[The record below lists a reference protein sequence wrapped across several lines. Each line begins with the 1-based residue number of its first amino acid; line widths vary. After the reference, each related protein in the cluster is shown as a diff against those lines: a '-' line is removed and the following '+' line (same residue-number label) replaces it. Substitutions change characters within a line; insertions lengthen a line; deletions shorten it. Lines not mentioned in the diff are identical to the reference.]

1 MWRIVMPISKGVIS
15 TICVFTF
22 LWSWSDFLGPLIY
35 LNSEEMRTLSLGL
48 TIFVSEHSI
57 DWGPLMAAAA
67 IFIAPVLVI
76 FFAAQKQFIGSI
88 KISGFK

>member
-57 DWGPLMAAAA
+57 DWRPLMAAA